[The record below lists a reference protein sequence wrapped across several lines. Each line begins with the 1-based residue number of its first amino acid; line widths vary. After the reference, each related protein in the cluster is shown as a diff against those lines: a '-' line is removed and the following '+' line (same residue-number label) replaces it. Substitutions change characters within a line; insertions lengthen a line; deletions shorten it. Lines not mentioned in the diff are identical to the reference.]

1 MSKMF
6 KKPKVTLA
14 VAAMFVLGLSACD
27 NSSEQSNNK
36 NNLPVDA
43 KSNNSQEMANSN
55 ANSDVSPDNSETVAI
70 ESLQYNIFNKED
82 TAGTYKVEKDGNF
95 VKANLSMGWN
105 NRRIESEETLE
116 VDEQGFVVKQQ
127 VKGISAFGAPIDESY
142 SFGNGVATW
151 NSLNESG
158 EAETDG
164 KAFYVPIDG
173 TGASNEFLVKALAKD
188 PDNKIDLLPSGT
200 ASLVKLDSVT
210 LNNGTQEKKVHLI
223 GIAGFGFTPDFAW
236 YDDDYNFFATD
247 GGGWFGV
254 IPEGW
259 GREHLEQLSAI
270 QKRADNDYL
279 KDLAQKLTHTVDG
292 VILINNV
299 NYVDVEKGELVKD
312 QSIMVRDGKIFALG
326 RKIPR
331 IAVAKTID
339 AKGKTL
345 IPGLWDM
352 HGHLQKSDGLL
363 NIPAGV
369 TNVRDM
375 GNTHDNIVDIERMS
389 EANEIMGGDV
399 YRSGFMDRESPY
411 AMKMGKTVDSL
422 EAAKAAVDWYAEQ
435 GYPQIKTYSSME
447 PEWVKPLAEHIH
459 SKGMKLSGHI
469 PAFMTAEEAVDAGFD
484 EIQHINMLFL
494 NFMGSIDT
502 RKRLRFTM
510 VGEQAGELDLNS
522 KEVEDFIAKLKTKGT
537 VIDATL
543 SVFKS
548 LFQAK
553 AGRINPEVADI
564 YDHLPVTVAR
574 NFKTAILDIKDE
586 ERAAYDKSTQA
597 LGAMVKKLHD
607 SGVKVVAGTDGIAG
621 FTLHQELIDYAQA
634 GISNADVLK
643 IATID
648 SANVVG
654 AGETNGSIA
663 VGKQADLVFVDGNP
677 LEDMQALRNISLVIK
692 GQNLYKPDEIYQA
705 IGVKPFTQS
714 IDIQ

>member
-1 MSKMF
+1 MSSQFIPSRLSIAMTIALSVSLTACNQAEKEQQN
-6 KKPKVTLA
+6 KTA
-14 VAAMFVLGLSACD
+14 ENVAATTESKAEAATK
-27 NSSEQSNNK
+27 SEKFS
-36 NNLPVDA
+36 
-43 KSNNSQEMANSN
+43 
-55 ANSDVSPDNSETVAI
+55 I
-70 ESLQYNIFNKED
+70 QYNIFNKED
-82 TAGTYKVEKDGNF
+82 SAGNMQVQQDGNF
-95 VKANLSMGWN
+95 VSAKLKMGWN
-105 NRRIESEETLE
+105 NRRIETEETLE
-116 VDEQGFVVKQQ
+116 VNEQGFIVKQQ
-127 VKGISAFGAPIDESY
+127 IKGISAFGAPIDESY
-142 SFGNGVATW
+142 SYSDGLAVW
-151 NSLNESG
+151 KSLNESG
-158 EAETDG
+158 QLESNGDEY
-164 KAFYVPIDG
+164 YVPING
-173 TGASNEFLVKALAKD
+173 TGVSSSLLVKALAKD
-188 PDNKIDLLPSGT
+188 LDNKIDLIPAGT
-200 ASLVKLDSVT
+200 ASLVKLDTVT
-210 LNNGTQEKKVHLI
+210 LNNGKEDKKVHLL
-223 GIAGFGFTPDFAW
+223 GIAGFGFTPNFAW

-259 GREHLEQLSAI
+259 GREHLEQLSEI

-279 KDLAQKLTHTVDG
+279 KELAQKLTHTIEAP
-292 VILINNV
+292 ILIKNA
-299 NYVDVEKGELVKD
+299 NYVDVETGNLIEGQNIVID
-312 QSIMVRDGKIFALG
+312 NGKISMIGTTLPKLANG
-326 RKIPR
+326 KVIN
-331 IAVAKTID
+331 AQ
-339 AKGKTL
+339 GKTL

-375 GNTHDNIVDIERMS
+375 GNTHDNIIDIERMS

-422 EAAKAAVDWYAEQ
+422 QSAKAAVDWYAEH

-469 PAFMTAEEAVDAGFD
+469 PAFMTAEEAVRAGFD

-494 NFMGSIDT
+494 NFMGKIDT

-510 VGEQAGELDLNS
+510 VGEKAGELDLDS
-522 KEVEDFIAKLKTKGT
+522 KEVEGFIQLLKEKGT

-548 LFQAK
+548 LLQAK

-564 YDHLPVTVAR
+564 YDHLPVTIAR

-586 ERAAYDKSTQA
+586 ERAAYNKSTEA
-597 LGAMVKKLHD
+597 LGKMVKKLHD
-607 SGVKVVAGTDGIAG
+607 SGVQVVPGTDGIAG

-643 IATID
+643 LATIG
-648 SANVVG
+648 SARVVG
-654 AGETNGSIA
+654 ADKTNGSILE
-663 VGKQADLVFVDGNP
+663 GKQADLVFVDGNP
-677 LEDMQALRNISLVIK
+677 LEDMNALRKITVVIK

-705 IGVKPFTQS
+705 IGVKPFTKS
-714 IDIQ
+714 IEIE

>member
-1 MSKMF
+1 MKTSVSKIAI
-6 KKPKVTLA
+6 A
-14 VAAMFVLGLSACD
+14 VALIIGATGCNQDDNEKAEAQATSPAKVEQTVDEKTTVVEQNASA
-27 NSSEQSNNK
+27 SS
-36 NNLPVDA
+36 
-43 KSNNSQEMANSN
+43 
-55 ANSDVSPDNSETVAI
+55 I
-70 ESLQYNIFNKED
+70 QYNIFNKED
-82 TAGTYKVEKDGNF
+82 SAGTFTVDIDGNF
-95 VKANLSMGWN
+95 IDAKLKMGWN
-105 NRRIESEETLE
+105 NRRIETEENIETN
-116 VDEQGFVVKQQ
+116 EQGFIVKQQ
-127 VKGISAFGAPIDESY
+127 IKGISAFGAPIDENF
-142 SFGNGVATW
+142 SFKDGKAVW
-151 NSLNESG
+151 KSLNEAG
-158 EAETDG
+158 EAASAGDE
-164 KAFYVPIDG
+164 FYVPING
-173 TGASNEFLVKALAKD
+173 TGVANTLLVQALVKD
-188 PDNKIDLLPSGT
+188 PDNKIDLLPAGS

-210 LNNGTQEKKVHLI
+210 LDNGTEKKKVHLI
-223 GIAGFGFTPDFAW
+223 GIAGFGFTPNFAW

-259 GREHLEQLSAI
+259 GREHLEQLSEI

-279 KDLAQKLTHTVDG
+279 KDLAQKLTLTQDG
-292 VILINNV
+292 VIQIINA
-299 NYVDVEKGELVKD
+299 NYVDVENGKLVED
-312 QSIMVRDGKIFALG
+312 VGIMIRDGKIFALG
-326 RKIPR
+326 KAMPR
-331 IAVAKTID
+331 IAVNKTID

-375 GNTHDNIVDIERMS
+375 GNTHDNILDIERMS

-422 EAAKAAVDWYAEQ
+422 ESAKAAVDWYAEN

-459 SKGMKLSGHI
+459 SKGMRLSGHI

-494 NFMGSIDT
+494 NFLGKGVDT
-502 RKRLRFTM
+502 RQRLRFTL
-510 VGEQAGELDLNS
+510 VGEKAGELDLES
-522 KEVEDFIAKLKTKGT
+522 KEVADFIAKLKAKGT

-548 LFQAK
+548 LLQAK
-553 AGRINPEVADI
+553 AGQINPEVVEI

-574 NFKTAILDIKDE
+574 NFKTAILDIKDD
-586 ERAAYDKSTQA
+586 ERDAYNKSTDA

-607 SGVKVVAGTDGIAG
+607 GGVQVVPGTDGIAG
-621 FTLHQELIDYAQA
+621 FTLHQELLGYADA

-643 IATID
+643 LATID
-648 SANVVG
+648 SAHVVG

-677 LEDMQALRNISLVIK
+677 LEDMQAIRKIALVIK
-692 GQNLYKPDEIYQA
+692 GQNIYKPDEIYQA
-705 IGVKPFTQS
+705 IGVKPFTES
-714 IDIQ
+714 MEISK